1 MSVNFAAGGIDLT
14 EQNKAELSKL
24 ADTLKKNTELRVQLV
39 AYAAGS
45 EDQASQARRL
55 SLSRALTVRGYL
67 FDQGVGASRMDVRA
81 LGNKLEGGGSPD
93 RVDLITVGK

>member
-1 MSVNFAAGGIDLT
+1 VAKADLA
-14 EQNKAELSKL
+14 KI
-24 ADTLKKNTELRVQLV
+24 ADRLKKNQDLRVQLI

-55 SLSRALTVRGYL
+55 SLSRALAIRGYL

-93 RVDLITVGK
+93 RVDLIMVGK